1 MIMLIIDQTCGPG
14 AAIAGVFGNYRH
26 SELGYWA
33 RLQSIM
39 SRIIIAVVIS
49 AAAAFA
55 AAAWIYTAD
64 KAPESA
70 ATVPGGAASFDAGLP
85 LEERVAALEQAV
97 SDERFARQLLQ
108 EEVFYLTSE
117 LERFSG
123 DSDFG
128 RVEESR
134 AEQTEEDLSDSRV
147 SRREAFRRRNS
158 PEGRMQALI
167 DAGFLPSQASMI
179 VQRESELQMEAIR
192 ARYEAERSGDMTDF
206 FRSRNATSQA
216 LREELGDADYERYL
230 VANDRSTSITISSV
244 IESSP
249 AQSAGLQPGDQIVR
263 YDGERVF
270 DLNDISRQAAQGEP
284 GQNIVVDIM
293 RNGTPMQMVL
303 PRGPIGITG
312 GRRR

>member
-1 MIMLIIDQTCGPG
+1 MPVKL
-14 AAIAGVFGNYRH
+14 
-26 SELGYWA
+26 
-33 RLQSIM
+33 
-39 SRIIIAVVIS
+39 VVIIS
-49 AAAAFA
+49 LASFAAAFA
-55 AAAWIYTAD
+55 AATWIYTAD
-64 KAPESA
+64 EAVEKPAVSVQSPSTFNAE
-70 ATVPGGAASFDAGLP
+70 LP
-85 LEERVAALEQAV
+85 VEDRIRALEQAA

-117 LERFSG
+117 LERLSG

-128 RVEESR
+128 QAEESR
-134 AEQTEEDLSDSRV
+134 AEQTEEDSSDSRV
-147 SRREAFRRRNS
+147 SRREAYRRRNS

-192 ARYEAERSGDMTDF
+192 ARYEAERSGDPTDF
-206 FRSRNATSQA
+206 FRSRNATSQV

-230 VANDRSTSITISSV
+230 VANGRSTSITVSSV

-249 AQSAGLQPGDQIVR
+249 AQSAGLQPGDEIVR

-293 RNGTPMQMVL
+293 RNGAPMQMVL